1 MRQNGV
7 RSNVRFPT
15 GASGMKKGGKAK
27 KQGYKDRKDESIAMR
42 IKKKRTKKQLRA
54 SADDSYGKFGSK
66 AKKSGKINRLFKK
79 IKNFICICKL
89 LGIKQC
95 ACPEDM
101 QVEVFTQTKPTH
113 CGSHT
118 RFIKSCHQCIAI
130 TT

>member
-1 MRQNGV
+1 V
-7 RSNVRFPT
+7 
-15 GASGMKKGGKAK
+15 
-27 KQGYKDRKDESIAMR
+27 
-42 IKKKRTKKQLRA
+42 
-54 SADDSYGKFGSK
+54 
-66 AKKSGKINRLFKK
+66 FKK
-79 IKNFICICKL
+79 IKNFICKL

-101 QVEVFTQTKPTH
+101 QVEISNEEDDKPKPMH